1 VSLYLKVAVG
11 AGLYLLDAGQVI
23 EIRAEGEKG
32 RTWREQA
39 VPILDCRDL
48 LGAAAGISRRAVL
61 CFTGSGD
68 SVELVVDRVEGL
80 IELAD
85 RELHP
90 LPQLGPL
97 GELIDAIVAIPG
109 DDRLFLRLRAERMP
123 TIAVGDGW
131 P

>member
-1 VSLYLKVAVG
+1 MSLYLKVAVG

-23 EIRAEGEKG
+23 EVRAEGEEG
-32 RTWREQA
+32 RTWRGQA

-61 CFTGSGD
+61 CFTGSGG
-68 SVELVVDRVEGL
+68 SVELVVDRIEGL

-90 LPQLGPL
+90 LPQIGPL

-109 DDRLFLRLRAERMP
+109 DDRLFLRLRVERMP
-123 TIAVGDGW
+123 TIAARDGS